1 MLQLRDMPCRTR
13 GRAGDGGPAPVVGTH
28 GEQLGLGAEEDS
40 SSRDRTRSMGNN
52 CSLKEEGRMHGC
64 IPWEMT
70 KGQEAERQQ
79 RQFQLDFGEDAR
91 ACGVLQ
97 QAGRGSDKILICF
110 L

>member
-1 MLQLRDMPCRTR
+1 
-13 GRAGDGGPAPVVGTH
+13 
-28 GEQLGLGAEEDS
+28 
-40 SSRDRTRSMGNN
+40 
-52 CSLKEEGRMHGC
+52 MHGC
-64 IPWEMT
+64 IPWETT
-70 KGQEAERQQ
+70 KGQEAGRQQ